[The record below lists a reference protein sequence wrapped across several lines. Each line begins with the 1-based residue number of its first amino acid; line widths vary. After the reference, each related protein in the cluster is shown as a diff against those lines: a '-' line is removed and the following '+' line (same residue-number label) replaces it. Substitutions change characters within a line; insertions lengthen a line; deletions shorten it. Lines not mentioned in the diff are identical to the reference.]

1 MGLWLGQ
8 TLNLENRYL
17 KQNSQADYST
27 VAVTLLLAM
36 EAHAL
41 ILSHTLLPFSLP
53 LNLHAAYA
61 ACAPGCAM
69 KTNVLSGM
77 LTE

>member
-8 TLNLENRYL
+8 TLKLENHFIQY
-17 KQNSQADYST
+17 KSQADYST
-27 VAVTLLLAM
+27 VAVTLLLMM
-36 EAHAL
+36 EAKAL
-41 ILSHTLLPFSLP
+41 ILSHTLFLFL
-53 LNLHAAYA
+53 LQLILHTTYT

-69 KTNVLSGM
+69 KTNVFSGM